1 VHTIFDI
8 QRGSYVDGPGIRTVV
23 FFKGCNLKCAWC
35 HNPESQSP
43 SRELAYYE
51 KRCKGCGKC
60 KELCAYN
67 FESCDLCGACADV
80 CQNGARK
87 IVGLEYT
94 NDDIMREIKK
104 DVLFYEASGGGVTF
118 SGGECMLS
126 IDILEELL
134 KECKSEGIHTAVDTA
149 GRVPYGYFERIIPYT
164 DLFLYDV
171 KMLNSERH
179 KFYTGTD
186 NELILSNLSRLLE
199 ARAPLIIRIPVI
211 KDVNDSEEEMK
222 GIKDFLDRHGS
233 PLSVELLPYHGMGE
247 YKYTAL
253 GRVVPRF
260 SPPDKDRLAMLKG
273 IFQHK

>member
-1 VHTIFDI
+1 
-8 QRGSYVDGPGIRTVV
+8 
-23 FFKGCNLKCAWC
+23 
-35 HNPESQSP
+35 
-43 SRELAYYE
+43 
-51 KRCKGCGKC
+51 
-60 KELCAYN
+60 
-67 FESCDLCGACADV
+67 
-80 CQNGARK
+80 
-87 IVGLEYT
+87 
-94 NDDIMREIKK
+94 MREIKK

-186 NELILSNLSRLLE
+186 NELILNNLARLLE
-199 ARAPLIIRIPVI
+199 ARAPMIIRIPVI